1 MTPRALLV
9 LALAVPVSLAAQAPR
24 ITPAGDPSVR
34 DDSIYALAVR
44 PEDHP
49 NEDYVFL
56 LDDGVVRFEA
66 DGRSV
71 TTYRQVIEV
80 FTREAA
86 EQWGEM
92 SFGYEPGR
100 ERLTVNWVRVLG
112 TDGHVIS
119 TQPAHEQESRASVA
133 LSAPVYTSRMI
144 RRLSLGGV
152 APGTIVDY
160 SYTTETLDPF
170 APGDYHASWSVT
182 TGRLTR
188 RSRYIVDVPAG
199 VTPAIRER
207 NWHGPRPEAV
217 QGGRH
222 TYLWA
227 AKDVER
233 IESEP
238 FASDSNGVTVSVEVA
253 SPRRWE
259 DVGRFYDSL
268 AQGRYTLTPD
278 LAARLDSLVGG
289 ARTLDDSLRAVYRW
303 VAQDLR
309 YVSLSL
315 GIGGYQPRAPAQ
327 VLETRYGDC
336 KDKAT
341 LFIAL
346 ARRLGVRAWPLLL
359 SSDASADSTMPTI
372 GAFDHVIAAVERP
385 GRPGYLFL
393 DLTADLTPYGEL
405 PPGEQGGFALVVKD
419 GGRVEHVVLPRAGAG
434 ENRSEVTIVGA
445 LDTAGLFTGR
455 FTRIG
460 TGSRQYRLR
469 EAFLEPRTDTEQRD
483 FIRSLAG
490 SVFQDA
496 SGDSLEAFDGR
507 DLAATPRVSLVVR
520 GGHAVNSS
528 AGLEI
533 LTLPI
538 DNLASA
544 NLATEVAAHRP
555 RRFPIDVGSV
565 VGPVEVD
572 LEFRVTLPAGWRARL
587 PQNVEAASAF
597 GIYRARYSQEGR
609 EVRVSRILTG
619 YSGIQPPERV
629 DDLVAWLRGIARD
642 DVPYLVLEQAGGRPE
657 RR

>member
-1 MTPRALLV
+1 MTLRTLLV
-9 LALAVPVSLAAQAPR
+9 GLLFAPASLAAQAPR

-49 NEDYVFL
+49 DEDYIYL

-66 DGRSV
+66 DGRAV
-71 TTYRQVIEV
+71 TTYRQVIQV

-92 SFGYEPGR
+92 SFSYEPGR

-119 TQPAHEQESRASVA
+119 TQPAHEQESRAQVA
-133 LSAPVYTSRMI
+133 MSAPVYTNRMVH
-144 RRLSLGGV
+144 RLSLGGV

-160 SYTTETLDPF
+160 SYTTEVLDPF

-188 RSRYIVDVPAG
+188 RSRYVVDVPAS
-199 VTPAIRER
+199 VRPAIRER

-217 QGGRH
+217 REGRH

-227 AKDVER
+227 ARDVER
-233 IESEP
+233 IEGEP
-238 FASDSNGVTVSVEVA
+238 FASDSNGVYVSVEVA
-253 SPRRWE
+253 APRRWE

-268 AQGRYTLTPD
+268 AQGRYVLT
-278 LAARLDSLVGG
+278 AALQAKLDSLVAG
-289 ARTLDDSLRAVYRW
+289 AGTLDDSLRAAYRW

-315 GIGGYQPRAPAQ
+315 GIGGYQPRTPAQ
-327 VLETRYGDC
+327 VIETQYGDC

-346 ARRLGVRAWPLLL
+346 ARQLGVRAWPLLL
-359 SSDASADSTMPTI
+359 SSDASADSTIPTI

-385 GRPGYLFL
+385 GRAGYLFL
-393 DLTADLTPYGEL
+393 DLTADLTPYGEI
-405 PPGEQGGFALVVKD
+405 PPPEQGGFALVVKD
-419 GGRVEHVVLPRAGAG
+419 GGRIEHVLLPRAPASA
-434 ENRSEVTIVGA
+434 NRSEVTIVGE
-445 LDTAGLFTGR
+445 LGTDGLFNGR

-469 EAFLEPRTDTEQRD
+469 EAFLEPRTETERRE
-483 FIRSLAG
+483 FIRSLAS

-507 DLAATPRVSLVVR
+507 DLQILPHISVAVH
-520 GGHAVNSS
+520 GGHAVNST

-544 NLATEVAAHRP
+544 NLATEVASHRP
-555 RRFPIDVGSV
+555 RRFPIDVASV
-565 VGPVEVD
+565 VGPVEVQLD
-572 LEFRVTLPAGWRARL
+572 FRVTLPAGWRARL
-587 PQNVEAASAF
+587 PQNVEATSAF
-597 GIYRARYSQEGR
+597 GVYRARYSQEGR
-609 EVRVSRILTG
+609 EVRVSRYLTG
-619 YSGIQPPERV
+619 FSGIQPPDRV
-629 DDLVAWLRGIARD
+629 DDLVGWLRSIARD
-642 DVPYLVLEQAGGRPE
+642 DVPYLVLEHGAQ
-657 RR
+657 